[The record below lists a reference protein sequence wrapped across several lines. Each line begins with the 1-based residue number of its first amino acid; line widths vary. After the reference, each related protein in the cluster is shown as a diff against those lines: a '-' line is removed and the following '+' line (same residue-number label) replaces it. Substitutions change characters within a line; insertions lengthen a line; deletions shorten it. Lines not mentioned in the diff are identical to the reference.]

1 MSTCSAC
8 RAELKPGAQFCPHCG
23 ARQTPAP
30 ASAPAGPQS
39 PEAACPACGHPLK
52 PGARFCGACGQA
64 LEIAS
69 PVVSE
74 VTVAPGDAIPA
85 AAPPASPAAEVVPA
99 GAPPAAA
106 AVVPPLTFFSE
117 PTGTPSPEVP
127 PRTFQ
132 MAPPETPSAPG
143 ATASVPG
150 GSTGPA
156 AALGDRGSRGSA
168 TSQDASAEEA
178 APPRKSALPLL
189 LGAGVS
195 VIALVIFGAVVWYL
209 QASRTAPAEAN
220 VPPAPAP
227 APEAAVP
234 APAQPAPVAAPQ
246 PAPAPGPQPVPA
258 PSAPAAAPEETPTP
272 APEAIQESK
281 KASHKGTK
289 GTRKE
294 KSETTAKSGAKDGDE
309 AAYIRKMND
318 QLERQI
324 RDLQQH

>member
-1 MSTCSAC
+1 MV
-8 RAELKPGAQFCPHCG
+8 
-23 ARQTPAP
+23 
-30 ASAPAGPQS
+30 
-39 PEAACPACGHPLK
+39 PEVP
-52 PGARFCGACGQA
+52 
-64 LEIAS
+64 
-69 PVVSE
+69 
-74 VTVAPGDAIPA
+74 VAPGEAIPA
-85 AAPPASPAAEVVPA
+85 AAPPASPVPEIVPA
-99 GAPPAAA
+99 GEPPAAA

-117 PTGTPSPEVP
+117 PVGSPSPEVP

-143 ATASVPG
+143 AAASVPG
-150 GSTGPA
+150 VNTGPA
-156 AALGDRGSRGSA
+156 AAPGYRGSRGSA

-220 VPPAPAP
+220 VPAAPAP

-234 APAQPAPVAAPQ
+234 APAQSAPEAAPQ
-246 PAPAPGPQPVPA
+246 PAPAPQPVPV
-258 PSAPAAAPEETPTP
+258 PSAPAAAPEEPPSP

-309 AAYIRKMND
+309 TAYIRKMND

>member
-1 MSTCSAC
+1 MA
-8 RAELKPGAQFCPHCG
+8 
-23 ARQTPAP
+23 
-30 ASAPAGPQS
+30 
-39 PEAACPACGHPLK
+39 PEA
-52 PGARFCGACGQA
+52 R
-64 LEIAS
+64 
-69 PVVSE
+69 
-74 VTVAPGDAIPA
+74 VAPGEAIPA
-85 AAPPASPAAEVVPA
+85 AAPLASPAPKAAPA
-99 GAPPAAA
+99 GEPPAAA
-106 AVVPPLTFFSE
+106 AVVPPLTFSTE
-117 PTGTPSPEVP
+117 AAGTRSPEVP

-143 ATASVPG
+143 A
-150 GSTGPA
+150 
-156 AALGDRGSRGSA
+156 AALGAELRTEPGAAPADTGSGA
-168 TSQDASAEEA
+168 PQETSSGED

-209 QASRTAPAEAN
+209 QASKTAPAEAN
-220 VPPAPAP
+220 VPAVPAP

-234 APAQPAPVAAPQ
+234 APAQSAPVAVPQ
-246 PAPAPGPQPVPA
+246 PAPAPAPQPVPA
-258 PSAPAAAPEETPTP
+258 PSAPAAAPEETPSP